1 MTDSTS
7 GNVQV
12 AILTYGKRAHHLERV
27 LEALVET
34 RHLLSRILV
43 VDNGSTSDIDRDR
56 ARSIP
61 VEWVNL
67 PRNLGSA
74 GGYHK
79 ALELASTR
87 DESLWLLDD
96 DNLPEPGCLARLLD
110 ASRALGP
117 LAVVLAHR
125 PERPEFQEILRR
137 GGSRPIRRN
146 SFMAFHALG
155 TPSGNHHGLPA
166 REGCLPLA
174 YFGYGGALVPAEVL
188 RLGILP
194 EPSLFVYHDDS
205 DWSHRLLSA
214 GATAWLVPDAHVRD
228 LEVSWGGQ
236 ETAGASPLFSHLVPA
251 ERAWYAVR
259 NRAWVERR
267 LGFGGPV
274 WFLNAFAWV
283 ALQGLRALVRE
294 RKPIELAR
302 RLARMLD
309 GFRHGLSTDLTR

>member
-1 MTDSTS
+1 MTDPAT
-7 GNVQV
+7 GTVQV

-27 LEALVET
+27 LDALADGAS
-34 RHLLSRILV
+34 LLSRILV
-43 VDNGSTSDIDRDR
+43 IDNGSTSDIDRDR
-56 ARSIP
+56 ERAVA
-61 VEWVNL
+61 VEWVDL
-67 PRNLGSA
+67 PRNVGSA

-79 ALELASTR
+79 ALEIAASR
-87 DESLWLLDD
+87 DQPLWLLDD
-96 DNLPEPGCLARLLD
+96 DNLPEPGCLERLLL

-117 LAVVLAHR
+117 LAVVVAHR
-125 PERPEFQEILRR
+125 PERPEFQEIIRR
-137 GGSRPIRRN
+137 GGSRPLRRN
-146 SFMAFHALG
+146 SFMAFHLLG
-155 TPSGNHHGLPA
+155 TPSGNHLGLPP

-174 YFGYGGALVPAEVL
+174 YFGYGGALVPVEVL
-188 RLGILP
+188 RLGVLP

-236 ETAGASPLFSHLVPA
+236 ETAGASPLFSHRIPA

-283 ALQGLRALVRE
+283 TLQGLRALWKE
-294 RKPIELAR
+294 RRPGLLGLRIATVIKAFLA
-302 RLARMLD
+302 
-309 GFRHGLSTDLTR
+309 TV